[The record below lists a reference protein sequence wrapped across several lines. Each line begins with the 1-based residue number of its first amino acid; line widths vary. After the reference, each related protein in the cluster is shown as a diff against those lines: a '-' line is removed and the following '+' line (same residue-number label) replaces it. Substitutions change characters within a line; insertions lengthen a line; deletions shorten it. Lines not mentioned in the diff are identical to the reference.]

1 MESLHSVPVA
11 MPPKEYW
18 QRKKGLE
25 DSYRNNPG
33 SHREGI
39 EKFSPQFTEAKI
51 KSGLITV

>member
-39 EKFSPQFTEAKI
+39 EKFSPQFTEAK
-51 KSGLITV
+51 LRVA